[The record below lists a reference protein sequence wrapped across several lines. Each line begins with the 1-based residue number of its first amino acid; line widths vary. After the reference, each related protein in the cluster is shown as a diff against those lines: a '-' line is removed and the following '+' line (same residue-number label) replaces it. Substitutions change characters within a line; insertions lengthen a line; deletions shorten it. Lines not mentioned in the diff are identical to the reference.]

1 MCPATPTALSPDT
14 AYWKPVRT
22 CCTHRS
28 RKKASPAKCANFS
41 TQIARNSSGRCALLF
56 PCLQE
61 KTPAVNDRRPHAM
74 QKLLVIDDE
83 EAMRRLLRLNLS
95 DTYEVIDTGDPE
107 QGLALAMQNKPSAI
121 LLDLRMP
128 RFSGFELCRTF
139 TGLTSTQLTPV
150 FIVSGEAGSTT
161 KALCKELG
169 ATAYFEKPIDF
180 DALRSRLAE
189 VLLAKRPERRSEVR
203 VRLRAPLKLRGTD
216 TNGKSFEELTHT
228 ENVSLSAFLCG
239 CAAPRRPG
247 SIVEVFLLTGAGQLV
262 GTARVVR
269 SEATET
275 PYPRYAFRFVEKT
288 GEWVLQ

>member
-1 MCPATPTALSPDT
+1 
-14 AYWKPVRT
+14 
-22 CCTHRS
+22 
-28 RKKASPAKCANFS
+28 
-41 TQIARNSSGRCALLF
+41 
-56 PCLQE
+56 
-61 KTPAVNDRRPHAM
+61 M

-150 FIVSGEAGSTT
+150 FIVSGEAGPTT

-169 ATAYFEKPIDF
+169 ATAYFAKPIDF

-189 VLLAKRPERRSEVR
+189 VLITNRPELQTHVLL
-203 VRLRAPLKLRGTD
+203 RLPPPLKL
-216 TNGKSFEELTHT
+216 S
-228 ENVSLSAFLCG
+228 
-239 CAAPRRPG
+239 
-247 SIVEVFLLTGAGQLV
+247 
-262 GTARVVR
+262 
-269 SEATET
+269 
-275 PYPRYAFRFVEKT
+275 
-288 GEWVLQ
+288 